1 MQLVKKTKST
11 FQGLQL
17 NVDAL
22 NAKLEGLKAGLDGNN
37 NEATSV
43 ALRALQFAQ
52 WKFDLHWGILE
63 EFKEMFETSQAQHKV
78 VVEKVLIV
86 KKVSQEVIKWH
97 KIYQRWQLV
106 VAYRFNS
113 WSKVGHHL

>member
-52 WKFDLHWGILE
+52 
-63 EFKEMFETSQAQHKV
+63 
-78 VVEKVLIV
+78 
-86 KKVSQEVIKWH
+86 
-97 KIYQRWQLV
+97 
-106 VAYRFNS
+106 
-113 WSKVGHHL
+113 